1 MQARKNIKNKYKK
14 IENEV
19 MKKISSG
26 EVVMKPKWYFVV
38 GSFFTFIGLITS
50 FIATSFFINLII
62 FLIKKQ
68 GPGYG
73 KLSIMLSS
81 FPIWI
86 PILSILGIGIGLMM
100 LKKYDFSY
108 KKNFLVIAILFI
120 ASSIISAFIIEK
132 TGLNNI
138 WARRGPIR
146 KLYQQIE
153 KGDKPLYQRRNYV
166 PYRNNSKRM
175 FYR

>member
-14 IENEV
+14 IENKV

-50 FIATSFFINLII
+50 FITTSFLINLII

-73 KLSIMLSS
+73 RLLIMLSS

-108 KKNFLVIAILFI
+108 KKNFLIIAILFI
-120 ASSIISAFIIEK
+120 ASAIISAFIIEK
-132 TGLNNI
+132 TGSNNI
-138 WARRGPIR
+138 WAKRGPMK

-153 KGDKPLYQRRNYV
+153 KGNKPLYQRRNYA
-166 PYRNNSKRM
+166 PYNNGLKKAL
-175 FYR
+175 